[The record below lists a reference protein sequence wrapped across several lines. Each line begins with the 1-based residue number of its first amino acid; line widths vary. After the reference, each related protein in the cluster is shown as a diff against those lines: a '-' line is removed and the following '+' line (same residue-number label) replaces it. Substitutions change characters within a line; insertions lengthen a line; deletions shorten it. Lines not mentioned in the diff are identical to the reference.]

1 MFHLV
6 YDIFKCLTGT
16 EAIEAWESKGRVKA
30 LTLLL
35 PLIIVFTQKLNRFV
49 M

>member
-6 YDIFKCLTGT
+6 YDTFKCLNCT
-16 EAIEAWESKGRVKA
+16 EAIGAWESEGRVKA

-35 PLIIVFTQKLNRFV
+35 PLIIVLRQKLNGFG